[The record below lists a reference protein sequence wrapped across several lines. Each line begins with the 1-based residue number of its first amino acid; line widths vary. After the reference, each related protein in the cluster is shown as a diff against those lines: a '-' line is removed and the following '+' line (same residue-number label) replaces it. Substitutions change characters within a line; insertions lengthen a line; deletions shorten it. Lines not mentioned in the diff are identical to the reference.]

1 MAGLTDQQ
9 YLVQR
14 AREVRDKDPYQS
26 KVIQNF
32 MEITTFVILSIHKP
46 SLGSCEV
53 PCIIWA
59 RLVLFDINGL
69 T

>member
-32 MEITTFVILSIHKP
+32 MEILKF
-46 SLGSCEV
+46 LGQ
-53 PCIIWA
+53 
-59 RLVLFDINGL
+59 LL
-69 T
+69 